1 MGLGVRIQCGAG
13 RVNVIFQP
21 MDSVLPIPDS
31 LEEAIPRFREFL
43 RGQGWPD
50 QVQWL
55 ASGTVLPS
63 KKGYYWIKSRKS
75 EEGINVARETYQEGV
90 VLGLGISLE
99 ALCNSGSVTFAYV
112 LRPVDRDEAERLF
125 IRDLKLSLP
134 LNPQPARVVKS
145 SLLWSILNWL
155 YELPFDTFP
164 IR

>member
-1 MGLGVRIQCGAG
+1 MGVGIGVQRRAG

-21 MDSVLPIPDS
+21 IDSVFYLFRNS
-31 LEEAIPRFREFL
+31 LEEAIPGFREFL
-43 RGQGWPD
+43 QGQGWPD

-75 EEGINVARETYQEGV
+75 EEGMNVARETYQEGV

-99 ALCNSGSVTFAYV
+99 ALCNSGSLTFAYV

-125 IRDLKLSLP
+125 IRDLKLSVP

-145 SLLWSILNWL
+145 SFALVD
-155 YELPFDTFP
+155 P
-164 IR
+164 